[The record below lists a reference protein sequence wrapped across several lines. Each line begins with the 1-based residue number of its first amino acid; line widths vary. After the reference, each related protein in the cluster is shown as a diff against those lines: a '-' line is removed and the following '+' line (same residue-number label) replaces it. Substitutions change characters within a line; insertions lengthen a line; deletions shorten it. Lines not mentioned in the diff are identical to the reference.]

1 MAPTIILIR
10 HGEAEH
16 NATLNYDILDPP
28 LTPLGRQQCKDL
40 ETHLRK
46 DVPIADQVEAI
57 ITSPFTRTIE
67 TTLLGLDWLIQRGIK
82 IEADA
87 LWQENSAKPCDTGSP
102 AKQVAENFPQVDLSN
117 LDPVYPDKSSGTVYE
132 FSHRAIL
139 ARGGECIRNLHSR
152 KEKVI
157 AVVSHSGFLRAGV
170 SHRMYANA
178 DFRIFTFRDLEFPD
192 SVPCLIESELTAG
205 KGGLGRSDPGYFPAR
220 KDEFPPEKKVED
232 IRSQQGERTE
242 GEATR
247 EVPK

>member
-1 MAPTIILIR
+1 MAPTVILIR

-16 NATLNYDILDPP
+16 NATLNYDIRDPP

-40 ETHLRK
+40 EAHLK
-46 DVPIADQVEAI
+46 KNVPLADQVEAI

-67 TTLLGLDWLIQRGIK
+67 TTLIGLDWLIQRGIK
-82 IEADA
+82 IEGDA
-87 LWQENSAKPCDTGSP
+87 LWQENSAKPCDTGSS
-102 AKQVAENFPQVDLSN
+102 AETVAEHFPQVDISN
-117 LDPVYPDKSSGTVYE
+117 LDPVYPDKSAGTVYE
-132 FSHRAIL
+132 FSKRAIL
-139 ARGGECIRNLHSR
+139 ARGEQCIKNLYHR

-178 DFRIFTFRDLEFPD
+178 DFRVFTFREPNTPD
-192 SVPCLIESELTAG
+192 SVPCLIESEITAG
-205 KGGLGRSDPGYFPAR
+205 KGGLGRSDAGYFPAR
-220 KDEFPPEKKVED
+220 DSEFPPEKKVED
-232 IRSQQGERTE
+232 IKSRQGERTE